1 MRNSAADVSARS
13 FFRKVVYVMAAGM
26 VGVAAF
32 VLHMNGQ
39 FPASVPADAPAHKL
53 SDLVDALRSVD
64 ARGQIDLVELKKR
77 HGSLESFVASLAAFS
92 PDVSPES
99 FPTVEARLAY
109 WLNAYHALVLL
120 ELLDTRSTTTSS
132 WRDAFDARSIGGRRL
147 TRQAIYFRTLS
158 QSGDARVFLSIF
170 TGAKGRGLL
179 DGAPFDPESLNLQL
193 DDATRR
199 FVRRK
204 EHFAI
209 DGEAVKLSE
218 LFRTHADEFL
228 AALPE
233 ERKNVLQI
241 VWAYL
246 PETCADDKPGCDTRA
261 DLDRAC
267 GTRFDACELVWLPVD
282 ESLNVKN

>member
-1 MRNSAADVSARS
+1 MRKFLPNVRS
-13 FFRKVVYVMAAGM
+13 FFRKVVYLMAAGM
-26 VGVAAF
+26 IAVAALM
-32 VLHMNGQ
+32 LHLNGQ
-39 FPASVPADAPAHKL
+39 MPASVPTDAPANKM

-64 ARGQIDLVELKKR
+64 GRGQIDLVELKKR
-77 HGSLESFVASLAAFS
+77 HASLETFVASLAAFS
-92 PDVSPES
+92 PDVSPEL

-109 WLNAYHALVLL
+109 WLNAYHALALL
-120 ELLDTRSTTTSS
+120 ELLDTRGNTTSA
-132 WRDAFDARSIGGRRL
+132 WRDAFDAVPIGGRRL
-147 TRQAIYFRTLS
+147 TRLSIYRRTLS

-170 TGAKGRGLL
+170 TGAKGRGVL
-179 DGAPFDPESLNLQL
+179 DGAPFDPESINPQL

-199 FVRRK
+199 FVQRRD
-204 EHFAI
+204 HFAI
-209 DGEAVKLSE
+209 EGKTVKLSA
-218 LFRTHADEFL
+218 LFRDHSEEFL

-267 GTRFDACELVWLPVD
+267 GARFDDCELVWLPID

>member
-13 FFRKVVYVMAAGM
+13 FFRKVVYVMAAAM
-26 VGVAAF
+26 IGVAAF
-32 VLHMNGQ
+32 VLHVNGQ
-39 FPASVPADAPAHKL
+39 FPASVPADAPAHQM

-64 ARGQIDLVELKKR
+64 ARGQIDLTELKKR

-92 PDVSPES
+92 PDHSPEL

-109 WLNAYHALVLL
+109 WLNAYHALALL
-120 ELLDTRSTTTSS
+120 ELLDTRSTTTSA
-132 WRDAFDARSIGGRRL
+132 WRDAFDAASIGGRRL
-147 TRQAIYFRTLS
+147 TRLAIYRRTLS

-170 TGAKGRGLL
+170 TGAKGRGVL

-199 FVRRK
+199 FVQRRD
-204 EHFAI
+204 HFAI
-209 DGEAVKLSE
+209 DGKTVKLSE
-218 LFRTHADEFL
+218 LFRIHADEFL

-246 PETCADDKPGCDTRA
+246 PETCAEDRPGCDTRA

-267 GTRFDACELVWLPVD
+267 GTRFDACEIDWVAVD
-282 ESLNVKN
+282 ETLAVKN